1 MLSASNAGQ
10 GTSAVDGLPVAAKL
24 AHFSRSKFT
33 GESPE
38 LTGAGTSGGMVFFH
52 AAEFSG
58 GTVSFSRAEFSTEA
72 VDFTGAGFFGGTV
85 EFSDAE
91 FPGGTVGFAG
101 AGFSGGTVDFSRV
114 ANWTRPP
121 DFGSGFDMSHPPAGV
136 ILPTV
141 ASPFTG

>member
-10 GTSAVDGLPVAAKL
+10 GMSAVDGLPVAAKL

-58 GTVSFSRAEFSTEA
+58 GTVSFAGAE
-72 VDFTGAGFFGGTV
+72 V
-85 EFSDAE
+85 
-91 FPGGTVGFAG
+91 PGGPVGFAG

-114 ANWTRPP
+114 ASWTQPP

-136 ILPTV
+136 TLPT
-141 ASPFTG
+141 ATSPSPDLEH

>member
-33 GESPE
+33 GESP
-38 LTGAGTSGGMVFFH
+38 TVAGAGTSGGTVFFH
-52 AAEFSG
+52 ATEFSG
-58 GTVSFSRAEFSTEA
+58 GTVSFYRAEFSSET
-72 VDFTGAGFFGGTV
+72 VDFTGARFSGGTV
-85 EFSDAE
+85 NFSDAE
-91 FPGGTVGFAG
+91 FPGGTVGFAD
-101 AGFSGGTVDFSRV
+101 AEFSGGTVDFSRV

-136 ILPTV
+136 MLPT
-141 ASPFTG
+141 A